1 MKILAILLPITI
13 VINLF
18 SFWIAQK
25 GKTIEKKGY
34 IYLIILIFINCMSS
48 IVLVCGYK
56 NDHIVFLI
64 KRSMILSILG
74 AAAYTDFKDMI
85 IPNQLILTSIVYRIL
100 LIPYEV
106 ATNLGVF
113 KIMILSELIASVA
126 LLVVSFLCRA
136 VMHGSLGFG
145 DMKLMAVMGLL
156 LGLDGIIGAMLTSMF
171 ITFFAAIYLMISKRK
186 SKTDVIPFA
195 PFLAIGTCI
204 SVFITGY

>member
-1 MKILAILLPITI
+1 
-13 VINLF
+13 
-18 SFWIAQK
+18 
-25 GKTIEKKGY
+25 
-34 IYLIILIFINCMSS
+34 MSS
-48 IVLVCGYK
+48 IALVCGYK

-85 IPNQLILTSIVYRIL
+85 IPNQPILTGIVYRIL

-113 KIMILSELIASVA
+113 KIMILSELIAAVA
-126 LLVVSFLCRA
+126 LLVVRFLCRA